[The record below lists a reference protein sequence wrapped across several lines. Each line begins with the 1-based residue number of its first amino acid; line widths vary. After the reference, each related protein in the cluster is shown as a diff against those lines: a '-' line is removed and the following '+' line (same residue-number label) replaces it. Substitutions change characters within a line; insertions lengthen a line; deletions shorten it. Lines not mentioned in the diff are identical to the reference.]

1 MGLEQL
7 NWNLRKQRPGEKKRT
22 NMPRA
27 AGTNLQSDLDNL
39 AKSKALLAS
48 AIDIV
53 RYLERIQRSLETV
66 AVLGADAH
74 RIPADAKRFFLKLGN
89 KVTQLPAHKLRAYLA
104 KLDELIRAD
113 LDRIVA
119 IADGAA
125 SPDLLDDASALF
137 GLDEDAVKKLINEF
151 ERRTRT
157 SVSMRVL
164 MIRRGLQVE
173 VLVIPIAEEM
183 LQQRIEKL
191 DEREKE
197 CTGVVQNEIVAMRDD
212 IDLILSS
219 HQCGEALQQQL
230 QVVREELEQNL
241 EHLRAGKSIDALP
254 FPFEVAEATDAGAG
268 TWAKPAPAPEPEPE
282 PEPEPAPAGNVEPA
296 PAEDLPA
303 RGFFGTLWIYCTTPN
318 HVTWQ
323 MARTY
328 RKGS

>member
-1 MGLEQL
+1 
-7 NWNLRKQRPGEKKRT
+7 
-22 NMPRA
+22 MPRA
-27 AGTNLQSDLDNL
+27 AGNNLQSDLDNL

-74 RIPADAKRFFLKLGN
+74 KIPADAKRFFLKLGN
-89 KVTQLPAHKLRAYLA
+89 KITQLPAPKLRAYLG
-104 KLDELIRAD
+104 KLDEMIRDD

-119 IADGAA
+119 IADSAA

-137 GLDEDAVKKLINEF
+137 GLDEASVKKLINEF

-157 SVSMRVL
+157 SVSLRVL

-183 LQQRIEKL
+183 LQDRIERL
-191 DEREKE
+191 DERERE
-197 CTGVVQNEIVAMRDD
+197 CTGVVQQEIVAMRDD

-219 HQCGEALQQQL
+219 HNCGEALEKQL
-230 QVVREELEQNL
+230 LGVRDELEQNL
-241 EHLRAGKSIDALP
+241 AHLRAGKSIDALP
-254 FPFEVAEATDAGAG
+254 FPFEVAEATDTGG
-268 TWAKPAPAPEPEPE
+268 SWAKPLPPPEPEPE
-282 PEPEPAPAGNVEPA
+282 PEPEPPSAGDAATTDAATPDET
-296 PAEDLPA
+296 PA
-303 RGFFGTLWIYCTTPN
+303 RGFFGTLWVYLSTPN
-318 HVTWQ
+318 HVTWE

-328 RKGS
+328 RKNG